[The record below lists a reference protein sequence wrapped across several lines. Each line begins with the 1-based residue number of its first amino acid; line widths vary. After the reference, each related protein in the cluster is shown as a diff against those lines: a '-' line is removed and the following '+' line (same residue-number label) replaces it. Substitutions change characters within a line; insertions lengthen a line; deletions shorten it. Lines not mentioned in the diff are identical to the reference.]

1 MHCVQLSRPSN
12 TSSGQLENFS
22 FSKFKAAESDAS
34 KQSTSTSPPPPPP
47 ALVAPPLVCWC
58 QSSSPSDID
67 QVIPIWVGKCSRTK
81 VPATSAY
88 RFFWKRYHDR
98 KPADPDSKW
107 TNLSREYERNNIYK
121 WLQRKKPGSLIEIYE
136 QEGRDGVLR
145 FAEEKI
151 VPMLHNEG
159 QHPEIVREIDYIKWR
174 KFMSTNLNENA
185 EKEDKDQEIMQS
197 IQFQEH
203 QALWRLNRRGVKGET
218 LAHLLLSSNEQ
229 RSAEIARILICEYPH
244 LSLDIYEDEEM
255 YGQSCLHLAI
265 LHNDYDTAC
274 LLLQCGAS
282 AVQRATGRF
291 FWPNENGTS
300 AAKESTQYEGLAYF
314 GEYPLAFA
322 ASFGNK
328 DIYDALIDFN
338 ADPNAQDTYGNTVLH
353 MCVIHNSIP
362 ADTTIVNGSGCTP
375 LSLATRLGRKEIFE
389 EMLELSGVEFWRFSD
404 ITVSAYPL
412 AALDTINA
420 DGSTNWD
427 SALMNIIQG
436 NTADH
441 TEMVQGDVVQRL
453 LADKWRNFGWRHLF
467 RWAIMF
473 VLHLCSLSAAI
484 YLRPTDGRF
493 FDYSG
498 IYGICRAVAEATTV
512 TGSLV
517 FIFYQCFAEMLM
529 QGFNYY
535 LLAFRNS
542 FVKIV
547 FLIENVLVILCIPCR
562 VLGYVNV
569 EEVLLVLV
577 APSSWMMLLYFA
589 RASIL
594 TGPFVHIIYSMITG
608 DMMRFALLSSVFLL
622 SFGLVFNVLG
632 QNMIELQELNY
643 CSISGREKKSSYT
656 TYGETIL
663 TLFRAAM
670 GGYEYEQLECSYYSV
685 LLKILF
691 ICYLVV
697 MPIMLINMLLA
708 MMGNTY
714 TTIISQAEKA
724 WRFQL
729 AEMVIRLERYYSKEK
744 LAQFQLNYSIK
755 MGEDR
760 DTGMEKRGLMVI
772 KQFRKTRAQQ
782 RKLALTNWK
791 NLYRKYMD
799 YRKEYGVEKARNIIW
814 HGNWAN
820 NSDWRKKGPV
830 GQKSESTE
838 MVLSTK
844 GCEISR
850 AGSKEKLISN
860 HVSSC
865 DQKSKEEEEEAEEEA
880 EENHKTEQQQEQHR
894 AVSMYESAKIDQ
906 IPQPPSFAKNN
917 NKREEMN
924 SMETRLSEKWNYILT
939 QSQLV
944 AKEQQQQQNSRRGR
958 WTRPSNLS
966 TTSLQNDQP
975 KEKPIYAQR
984 RSIYFTNIFKSQKES
999 NNVSTELKTNPPS
1012 SSTNLPV

>member
-1 MHCVQLSRPSN
+1 M
-12 TSSGQLENFS
+12 
-22 FSKFKAAESDAS
+22 
-34 KQSTSTSPPPPPP
+34 
-47 ALVAPPLVCWC
+47 
-58 QSSSPSDID
+58 
-67 QVIPIWVGKCSRTK
+67 
-81 VPATSAY
+81 

-107 TNLSREYERNNIYK
+107 TNLSREYERNNLYK

-159 QHPEIVREIDYIKWR
+159 QRPEIVREIDYIKWR

-185 EKEDKDQEIMQS
+185 EKEDKDQEVMQS

-229 RSAEIARILICEYPH
+229 RCAEIARILICEYPH
-244 LSLDIYEDEEM
+244 LALDIYEDEEM

-467 RWAIMF
+467 RWAIML

-691 ICYLVV
+691 ICYLVI

-729 AEMVIRLERYYSKEK
+729 AEMVIRLERYYSREK

-782 RKLALTNWK
+782 RKLALSNWK

-820 NSDWRKKGPV
+820 NPDWRKKGGAI

-838 MVLSTK
+838 VVLLSK
-844 GCEISR
+844 GNEMNKD
-850 AGSKEKLISN
+850 GSKAKLTSN
-860 HVSSC
+860 HVSC
-865 DQKSKEEEEEAEEEA
+865 DQPKEEA
-880 EENHKTEQQQEQHR
+880 EENHKAHQQR
-894 AVSMYESAKIDQ
+894 ALSMNNAYAEIDQ
-906 IPQPPSFAKNN
+906 IALQSKTG
-917 NKREEMN
+917 KREEIN
-924 SMETRLSEKWNYILT
+924 SMETRLSEKWNFILT
-939 QSQLV
+939 QSQLA
-944 AKEQQQQQNSRRGR
+944 AKEQQQKVVK
-958 WTRPSNLS
+958 WTHSAN
-966 TTSLQNDQP
+966 TTTTASLQNDQSE
-975 KEKPIYAQR
+975 EKPIYAQR
-984 RSIYFTNIFKSQKES
+984 RSTYFSSIFKEQKDS
-999 NNVSTELKTNPPS
+999 NNVGTELKTNPS

>member
-22 FSKFKAAESDAS
+22 FSKFKAAESDAP
-34 KQSTSTSPPPPPP
+34 KQSTSTSPPP

-67 QVIPIWVGKCSRTK
+67 QVIPIWVGKCSRT
-81 VPATSAY
+81 
-88 RFFWKRYHDR
+88 KRYHDR

-353 MCVIHNSIP
+353 MCVIHN
-362 ADTTIVNGSGCTP
+362 
-375 LSLATRLGRKEIFE
+375 
-389 EMLELSGVEFWRFSD
+389 
-404 ITVSAYPL
+404 
-412 AALDTINA
+412 
-420 DGSTNWD
+420 NWD

-850 AGSKEKLISN
+850 AGTK
-860 HVSSC
+860 
-865 DQKSKEEEEEAEEEA
+865 
-880 EENHKTEQQQEQHR
+880 EQQ
-894 AVSMYESAKIDQ
+894 
-906 IPQPPSFAKNN
+906 
-917 NKREEMN
+917 
-924 SMETRLSEKWNYILT
+924 
-939 QSQLV
+939 
-944 AKEQQQQQNSRRGR
+944 QQQQQNSRRVR

>member
-22 FSKFKAAESDAS
+22 FSKFKAAESDAP

-67 QVIPIWVGKCSRTK
+67 QVIPIWVGKCSRT
-81 VPATSAY
+81 
-88 RFFWKRYHDR
+88 KRYHDR

-159 QHPEIVREIDYIKWR
+159 QHPEIKLPGPTESQSLKFSCEISANHFVNLSKVN
-174 KFMSTNLNENA
+174 STNLNENA

-353 MCVIHNSIP
+353 MCVIHN
-362 ADTTIVNGSGCTP
+362 
-375 LSLATRLGRKEIFE
+375 
-389 EMLELSGVEFWRFSD
+389 
-404 ITVSAYPL
+404 
-412 AALDTINA
+412 
-420 DGSTNWD
+420 NWD

-906 IPQPPSFAKNN
+906 IPQPPSLAKNN

-944 AKEQQQQQNSRRGR
+944 AKEQQQQNSRRGR

>member
-1 MHCVQLSRPSN
+1 
-12 TSSGQLENFS
+12 
-22 FSKFKAAESDAS
+22 
-34 KQSTSTSPPPPPP
+34 
-47 ALVAPPLVCWC
+47 
-58 QSSSPSDID
+58 
-67 QVIPIWVGKCSRTK
+67 
-81 VPATSAY
+81 
-88 RFFWKRYHDR
+88 
-98 KPADPDSKW
+98 
-107 TNLSREYERNNIYK
+107 
-121 WLQRKKPGSLIEIYE
+121 
-136 QEGRDGVLR
+136 
-145 FAEEKI
+145 
-151 VPMLHNEG
+151 
-159 QHPEIVREIDYIKWR
+159 
-174 KFMSTNLNENA
+174 
-185 EKEDKDQEIMQS
+185 MQS

-353 MCVIHNSIP
+353 MCVIHNSI
-362 ADTTIVNGSGCTP
+362 
-375 LSLATRLGRKEIFE
+375 
-389 EMLELSGVEFWRFSD
+389 EFWRFSD

-453 LADKWRNFGWRHLF
+453 LADKWRNFGW
-467 RWAIMF
+467 
-473 VLHLCSLSAAI
+473 
-484 YLRPTDGRF
+484 
-493 FDYSG
+493 
-498 IYGICRAVAEATTV
+498 
-512 TGSLV
+512 
-517 FIFYQCFAEMLM
+517 
-529 QGFNYY
+529 
-535 LLAFRNS
+535 RNS

-760 DTGMEKRGLMVI
+760 DTGMEKRGLM
-772 KQFRKTRAQQ
+772 
-782 RKLALTNWK
+782 

-850 AGSKEKLISN
+850 AGTKE
-860 HVSSC
+860 
-865 DQKSKEEEEEAEEEA
+865 Q
-880 EENHKTEQQQEQHR
+880 
-894 AVSMYESAKIDQ
+894 
-906 IPQPPSFAKNN
+906 
-917 NKREEMN
+917 
-924 SMETRLSEKWNYILT
+924 
-939 QSQLV
+939 
-944 AKEQQQQQNSRRGR
+944 QQQQQNSRRMG
-958 WTRPSNLS
+958 WTRPTNLS
-966 TTSLQNDQP
+966 TTSLQIDQP

-984 RSIYFTNIFKSQKES
+984 RSIYFTNIFKSQ
-999 NNVSTELKTNPPS
+999 
-1012 SSTNLPV
+1012 

>member
-1 MHCVQLSRPSN
+1 M
-12 TSSGQLENFS
+12 
-22 FSKFKAAESDAS
+22 
-34 KQSTSTSPPPPPP
+34 
-47 ALVAPPLVCWC
+47 
-58 QSSSPSDID
+58 
-67 QVIPIWVGKCSRTK
+67 
-81 VPATSAY
+81 

-159 QHPEIVREIDYIKWR
+159 QHPEIKLPDSTESFKFSCEISATHFVNLSKVNVEKICAYQYMNIYKQDIFTRCVY
-174 KFMSTNLNENA
+174 FSTDETDAFVCSNSTNLNENA

-203 QALWRLNRRGVKGET
+203 QALWKLNRRGVKGET

-353 MCVIHNSIP
+353 MCVIHNSIISP
-362 ADTTIVNGSGCTP
+362 FPRIRWLHWIPSTLTVPQVINKINCCFGLFVV
-375 LSLATRLGRKEIFE
+375 F
-389 EMLELSGVEFWRFSD
+389 FWKNPRIHNID
-404 ITVSAYPL
+404 
-412 AALDTINA
+412 
-420 DGSTNWD
+420 WD

-830 GQKSESTE
+830 NQKSESTE

-844 GCEISR
+844 GYDTSR
-850 AGSKEKLISN
+850 A
-860 HVSSC
+860 
-865 DQKSKEEEEEAEEEA
+865 
-880 EENHKTEQQQEQHR
+880 
-894 AVSMYESAKIDQ
+894 
-906 IPQPPSFAKNN
+906 
-917 NKREEMN
+917 
-924 SMETRLSEKWNYILT
+924 
-939 QSQLV
+939 
-944 AKEQQQQQNSRRGR
+944 AKEQQQQQQNSRRMG
-958 WTRPSNLS
+958 WTRPTNLS
-966 TTSLQNDQP
+966 TTSLQIDQP

-984 RSIYFTNIFKSQKES
+984 RSIYFTNIFKSQNKS
-999 NNVSTELKTNPPS
+999 NNVGTELKTNPPS

>member
-22 FSKFKAAESDAS
+22 FSKFKAAESDAP
-34 KQSTSTSPPPPPP
+34 KQSTSTSPPPP

-67 QVIPIWVGKCSRTK
+67 QVIPIWVGKCSRT
-81 VPATSAY
+81 
-88 RFFWKRYHDR
+88 KRYHDR

-353 MCVIHNSIP
+353 MCVIHN
-362 ADTTIVNGSGCTP
+362 
-375 LSLATRLGRKEIFE
+375 
-389 EMLELSGVEFWRFSD
+389 
-404 ITVSAYPL
+404 
-412 AALDTINA
+412 
-420 DGSTNWD
+420 NWD

-850 AGSKEKLISN
+850 VGSKEKLMISN

-865 DQKSKEEEEEAEEEA
+865 DPKSKEEEEEEETEEEA
-880 EENHKTEQQQEQHR
+880 EKNHKAEQQQEQHR

-906 IPQPPSFAKNN
+906 IPQPPSLAKNN

-944 AKEQQQQQNSRRGR
+944 AKEQQQNSRRVR

>member
-1 MHCVQLSRPSN
+1 MYTYAVRH
-12 TSSGQLENFS
+12 
-22 FSKFKAAESDAS
+22 SKK
-34 KQSTSTSPPPPPP
+34 
-47 ALVAPPLVCWC
+47 
-58 QSSSPSDID
+58 
-67 QVIPIWVGKCSRTK
+67 
-81 VPATSAY
+81 
-88 RFFWKRYHDR
+88 
-98 KPADPDSKW
+98 
-107 TNLSREYERNNIYK
+107 
-121 WLQRKKPGSLIEIYE
+121 
-136 QEGRDGVLR
+136 
-145 FAEEKI
+145 
-151 VPMLHNEG
+151 
-159 QHPEIVREIDYIKWR
+159 
-174 KFMSTNLNENA
+174 
-185 EKEDKDQEIMQS
+185 
-197 IQFQEH
+197 
-203 QALWRLNRRGVKGET
+203 
-218 LAHLLLSSNEQ
+218 
-229 RSAEIARILICEYPH
+229 
-244 LSLDIYEDEEM
+244 
-255 YGQSCLHLAI
+255 
-265 LHNDYDTAC
+265 
-274 LLLQCGAS
+274 
-282 AVQRATGRF
+282 
-291 FWPNENGTS
+291 
-300 AAKESTQYEGLAYF
+300 
-314 GEYPLAFA
+314 
-322 ASFGNK
+322 
-328 DIYDALIDFN
+328 
-338 ADPNAQDTYGNTVLH
+338 
-353 MCVIHNSIP
+353 P

-691 ICYLVV
+691 ICYLVI

-782 RKLALTNWK
+782 RKLALSNWK

-820 NSDWRKKGPV
+820 SPDWRKKGGAI
-830 GQKSESTE
+830 GQKSETTE
-838 MVLSTK
+838 VVLLNK
-844 GCEISR
+844 GNEM
-850 AGSKEKLISN
+850 SKASSIAKLTSN
-860 HVSSC
+860 HVSC
-865 DQKSKEEEEEAEEEA
+865 DQPKDEEA
-880 EENHKTEQQQEQHR
+880 EENHKAHQQR
-894 AVSMYESAKIDQ
+894 ALSMNASAEIDQ
-906 IPQPPSFAKNN
+906 IALQSKNS
-917 NKREEMN
+917 KREEIN
-924 SMETRLSEKWNYILT
+924 SMETRLSEKWNFILT
-939 QSQLV
+939 QSQLA
-944 AKEQQQQQNSRRGR
+944 AKEQQQQQQQQKAVKCKAAYNK
-958 WTRPSNLS
+958 TM
-966 TTSLQNDQP
+966 TTASLQYDQSE
-975 KEKPIYAQR
+975 EKPIYAQR
-984 RSIYFTNIFKSQKES
+984 RSTYFSSIFKEQKDS
-999 NNVSTELKTNPPS
+999 NNVGTELKTNPS